1 MDTFY
6 LMFQQTLMIAIAIAM
21 VALGAMF
28 AERSGVINIALEGIM
43 VFGAFFGVLYI
54 SKIQGAESTIN
65 PQIMYLIG
73 MLLAAVAGVIASL
86 LLAFASINLKADQ
99 TIGGTAINM
108 FIPAIALF
116 IARTL
121 NNTQNITFK
130 NSYYLADKLFLSKIP
145 VIGDL
150 FFKNTYISIYIGF
163 AILLLVIFII
173 YKTRFGLRLVS
184 CGEHPQAA
192 DSVGINVKK
201 MRYLGVIISGILG
214 GIGGYMYVTVSVGTF
229 NCSVNGYGFL
239 AIAVM
244 IFGQWKPGKIFLA
257 AIFFAFFMVLG
268 SFYTVIPLLLNTGI
282 PGDVYK
288 MLPYIATLIILAFT
302 SKKSR
307 APKAEGI
314 PYDKGQ
320 R

>member
-1 MDTFY
+1 MNTFY
-6 LMFQQTLMIAIAIAM
+6 LMFQQTLMIAVAIAM

-28 AERSGVINIALEGIM
+28 AERSGVINIAMEGVM
-43 VFGAFFGVLYI
+43 VFGAFFGTLFI
-54 SKIQGAESTIN
+54 SKIQTSGSLMN
-65 PQIMYLIG
+65 PQVMYLIG
-73 MLLAAVAGVIASL
+73 IAISAVAGVIVSL

-121 NNTQNITFK
+121 NNTQNITY
-130 NSYYLADKLFLSKIP
+130 NNTYYLADKLALAKIP

-150 FFKNTYISIYIGF
+150 FFKNTYISIYVALLF
-163 AILLLVIFII
+163 FILVLFII
-173 YKTRFGLRLVS
+173 YKTRLGLRLIS

-192 DSVGINVKK
+192 DSVGINVHK
-201 MRYLGVIISGILG
+201 MRYIGVIISGILG

-244 IFGQWKPGKIFLA
+244 IFGQWKPEKIIFA
-257 AIFFAFFMVLG
+257 ALFFAFFMVLG
-268 SFYTVIPLLLNTGI
+268 SFYTVIPFLLNTGI

-288 MLPYIATLIILAFT
+288 MLPYIATLVILAFT

>member
-1 MDTFY
+1 MNTFY
-6 LMFQQTLMIAIAIAM
+6 LMFQQTLMIGIAIAM

-28 AERSGVINIALEGIM
+28 AERSGVINIALEGVM
-43 VFGAFFGVLYI
+43 VFGAFCGTLFM
-54 SKIQGAESTIN
+54 SKVQEAQSLMN
-65 PQIMYLIG
+65 PQAMYLIA
-73 MLLAAVAGVIASL
+73 MVISAVAGIIVAL
-86 LLAFASINLKADQ
+86 LLAVASINLKANQ

-108 FIPAIALF
+108 FTPAVALF

-121 NNTQNITFK
+121 NNTQNITF
-130 NSYYLADKLFLSKIP
+130 NNNYYLADKLALAKIP
-145 VIGDL
+145 VIGNL
-150 FFKNTYISIYIGF
+150 FFKNTYISIYVGF
-163 AILLLVIFII
+163 VIVALVLFVI
-173 YKTRFGLRLVS
+173 YKTRFGLRLIS

-192 DSVGINVKK
+192 DSVGINVRK

-214 GIGGYMYVTVSVGTF
+214 GLGGFMLISVSVGTF

-257 AIFFAFFMVLG
+257 SLFFAFFMILG
-268 SFYTVIPLLLNTGI
+268 SFYSVIPFLANLGI

-288 MLPYIATLIILAFT
+288 MLPYLATLVILAFT